1 MTDGE
6 VYLFVFG
13 KNVEIKK
20 RKNKRIASYGAIVK
34 NYFLTN

>member
-6 VYLFVFG
+6 VYLE

-20 RKNKRIASYGAIVK
+20 TKSKRIACYGAIVK
-34 NYFLTN
+34 DYFLTN